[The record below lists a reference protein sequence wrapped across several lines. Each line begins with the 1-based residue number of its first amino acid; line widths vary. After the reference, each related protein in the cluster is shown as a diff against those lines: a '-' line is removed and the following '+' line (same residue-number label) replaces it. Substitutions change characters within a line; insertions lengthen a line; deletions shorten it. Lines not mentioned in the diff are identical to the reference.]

1 MGGVCLWV
9 LSAVC
14 LWVQGGVD
22 FLGRHPP
29 GRHTPPGRHPLG
41 RHPPPETATTV
52 DGMHSCY
59 RPQRSWGKVIF
70 SQASVSHSV
79 HRGGCLSQ
87 CLLGYTPPLGRYT
100 PWQVH
105 PPWQV
110 PLWAGTPQ
118 QVHPLAGIPPRQVY
132 PSRQVQ
138 PPRPPPH
145 DGHCSGRC
153 ASYWNAFLLIRMFSI
168 KSVILLIL
176 ETLSAHSLFFYN
188 GFMFIINYC
197 MFTVCSVMPH
207 IYF

>member
-9 LSAVC
+9 LSGVC

-22 FLGRHPP
+22 PLGRHPP
-29 GRHTPPGRHPLG
+29 GRHTPPGRHRLG

-52 DGMHSCY
+52 DGVHSCY
-59 RPQRSWGKVIF
+59 RPQRSCGKVIF

-110 PLWAGTPQ
+110 PPWAGTP
-118 QVHPLAGIPPRQVY
+118 PSRYTPWQVY
-132 PSRQVQ
+132 PPGRYT
-138 PPRPPPH
+138 PPGRCNPPAPPPTTVTAV
-145 DGHCSGRC
+145 DGAHPTG
-153 ASYWNAFLLIRMFSI
+153 IRS
-168 KSVILLIL
+168 
-176 ETLSAHSLFFYN
+176 
-188 GFMFIINYC
+188 C
-197 MFTVCSVMPH
+197 
-207 IYF
+207 